1 MHPMHLELRTIYK
14 DKESPALNL
23 EGTEQMLLQRKPE
36 LTYADVTPKEI
47 YFNRR
52 KFLQAMGIAG
62 AAAFAGKNLLNLISP
77 ARAVYAGAK
86 FTNLAKS
93 PFSTSEK
100 QSTLDEVTHYNNFYE
115 FGVDKTDPAKNSQ
128 KF

>member
-23 EGTEQMLLQRKPE
+23 EGTQKMLLQRKPE
-36 LTYADVTPKEI
+36 LTYADVTPKEL

-62 AAAFAGKNLLNLISP
+62 GAALAGINLLDVFSP
-77 ARAVYAGAK
+77 SRNVYAGAK
-86 FTNLAKS
+86 FANLIKS

-100 QSTLDEVTHYNNFYE
+100 PNTYE
-115 FGVDKTDPAKNSQ
+115 DV
-128 KF
+128 